1 VSLTA
6 DYFAKLE
13 TGELS
18 RDPAQEA
25 AIKHLESFLTRW
37 RKPRKKNGLLQ
48 KLTRKK
54 PAPVK
59 GVYMYGGVGR
69 GKTMLMDLLVAHV
82 HSDRVRR
89 VHFHA
94 FMLEVHGRLKVI
106 RDAAQTDDF
115 LGTVAHDIAAETD
128 LLCFDELHV
137 NDIADAM
144 ILGALFAALLR
155 QGVSIIAT
163 SNYKPDDLYKGG
175 LQRSRFLPFIDIL
188 KKHMDVVHLD
198 SPTDYRL
205 RALSES
211 GTWFHPLSDQS
222 WSAMERLFETLT
234 GHVKLN
240 ATSIEIDGRSLPIQR
255 ADARCAWLDFDTL
268 CRENRGAADY
278 LALAAVFDIVFV
290 DAVPQM
296 DETYKNLARRFMTLV
311 DTLYDKRKVLVIR
324 AAGRPENLY
333 AGEANAFEWQRTVS
347 RLLEMQSP
355 EWFNHNVAK

>member
-1 VSLTA
+1 MSLTA

-115 LGTVAHDIAAETD
+115 LGTVAHDIC
-128 LLCFDELHV
+128 LLY
-137 NDIADAM
+137 
-144 ILGALFAALLR
+144 
-155 QGVSIIAT
+155 T
-163 SNYKPDDLYKGG
+163 SD
-175 LQRSRFLPFIDIL
+175 
-188 KKHMDVVHLD
+188 
-198 SPTDYRL
+198 
-205 RALSES
+205 
-211 GTWFHPLSDQS
+211 
-222 WSAMERLFETLT
+222 
-234 GHVKLN
+234 
-240 ATSIEIDGRSLPIQR
+240 
-255 ADARCAWLDFDTL
+255 
-268 CRENRGAADY
+268 AAD
-278 LALAAVFDIVFV
+278 
-290 DAVPQM
+290 
-296 DETYKNLARRFMTLV
+296 E
-311 DTLYDKRKVLVIR
+311 
-324 AAGRPENLY
+324 
-333 AGEANAFEWQRTVS
+333 
-347 RLLEMQSP
+347 
-355 EWFNHNVAK
+355 